1 MTSCHLIL
9 SNGYVTAY
17 LAKLHVVYNL
27 LQVEELKA
35 KSHSAYDYSNEID
48 HLQNRAVQYW
58 REACDILDRYQRY
71 GCQKFQKF
79 LETCCD
85 HSYNKYIENSC

>member
-9 SNGYVTAY
+9 SDEYGNNYRI
-17 LAKLHVVYNL
+17 KLHVVYNL

-35 KSHSAYDYSNEID
+35 KSHSAYDYCNEID

-71 GCQKFQKF
+71 ECQNFKSF
-79 LETCCD
+79 
-85 HSYNKYIENSC
+85 